1 MSKMWERADVWPAER
16 SARADVDDFA
26 RGVAEGR
33 RAVEAEVAVERA
45 ALLRLAASLEMLQPP
60 SSAVIASLMVAA
72 VERLVADIAGQ
83 VPVDAVLLRERADTL
98 AGMIAGEGEVT
109 LAVHPDDVALLDT
122 VASVVGDPA
131 LGRGTVQAR
140 LGASIYEDGV
150 APALDR
156 LRAEIVRLGLAT

>member
-1 MSKMWERADVWPAER
+1 MSKMWERADFWPVER
-16 SARADVDDFA
+16 SPRADVDDFA
-26 RGVAEGR
+26 RGVDEGR
-33 RAVEAEVAVERA
+33 RAAEAEFAVERE
-45 ALLRLAASLEMLQPP
+45 ALLQLAASLEMLQPP

-98 AGMIAGEGEVT
+98 AGMIAREGEIT

-122 VASVVGDPA
+122 ATAVVGDPA

-140 LGASIYEDGV
+140 LGSSVYEDGV